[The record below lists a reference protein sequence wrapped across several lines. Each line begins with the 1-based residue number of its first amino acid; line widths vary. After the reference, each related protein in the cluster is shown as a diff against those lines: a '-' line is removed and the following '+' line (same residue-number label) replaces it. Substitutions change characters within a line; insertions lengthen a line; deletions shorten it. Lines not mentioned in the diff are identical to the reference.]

1 MGWVVTVV
9 VACAVAVAFS
19 SGTVVASTSSR
30 EERVR
35 AARLTSLAEYSSDI
49 NGASKW
55 WLLNGTNG
63 VSGLNPCKPGVCVAV
78 QDVASVGDCETLA
91 VKYSADHPSQPC
103 VTFTWHDNSVPC
115 CGRECI
121 LRLDGVWNPVCE
133 SGHFTGHVSPTQPS
147 GQHCPAP
154 GPNPPP
160 PPAPVLPS
168 WEPTW
173 NITRSTI
180 IMPCNL
186 SGYFDQDIAGRF
198 AIVDYDWSNGK
209 EM

>member
-1 MGWVVTVV
+1 MRWLATG
-9 VACAVAVAFS
+9 VAGCAVATFATS
-19 SGTVVASTSSR
+19 PSLTTVVASSEESS
-30 EERVR
+30 
-35 AARLTSLAEYSSDI
+35 SS
-49 NGASKW
+49 W
-55 WLLNGTNG
+55 WLLNGTNA
-63 VSGLNPCKPGVCVAV
+63 VSGLNPCTPSVCVSV
-78 QDVASVGDCETLA
+78 QDVASVGDCEALA
-91 VKYSADHPSQPC
+91 VKYSANHPSQPC
-103 VTFTWHDNSVPC
+103 ATFTWHDNSVSC
-115 CGRECI
+115 CARECI
-121 LRLDGVWNPVCE
+121 LRLDGVWQPVCE
-133 SGHFTGHVSPTQPS
+133 SGHFTGRLAPTEPS
-147 GQHCPAP
+147 GKHCPSP

-160 PPAPVLPS
+160 RPPPPPAPPPVLPS